1 MNAFRSRR
9 GPATPEIDLLP
20 PARSRRPQR
29 SILGASAD
37 VIDAHFVSVPASTRE
52 APRRPDATRSSN
64 DNRRFAASGHRTAG
78 ANRWANLAGGSLR
91 RTEKALQSF
100 SDRGFAAFV
109 ALVFVVIFALAGL
122 VVGSP
127 AEQASAGP
135 LDITHVSLTPRDD
148 DGMRIL
154 QVNAIIEN
162 RSAAKSQVPKL
173 RADLIAGGQVIASTY
188 IATPVAEIDPG
199 HSRGITARLLHPG
212 GKTPELRLSFEES
225 GA

>member
-1 MNAFRSRR
+1 MNAFRPRR

-20 PARSRRPQR
+20 PARPRRPQR
-29 SILGASAD
+29 SVLSASAD
-37 VIDAHFVSVPASTRE
+37 VIDAHFVSVPATSRE
-52 APRRPDATRSSN
+52 MPRRPEAARGFN
-64 DNRRFAASGHRTAG
+64 DNRRFSASDRRTAG
-78 ANRWANLAGGSLR
+78 TNRWANLAGGSLR

-122 VVGSP
+122 IVGSP
-127 AEQASAGP
+127 VEQASAAP
-135 LDITHVSLTPRDD
+135 LDITHVSLTPRDA

-188 IATPVAEIDPG
+188 IAPPVEEIGAG

-212 GKTPELRLSFEES
+212 GKTPELKLSFEES